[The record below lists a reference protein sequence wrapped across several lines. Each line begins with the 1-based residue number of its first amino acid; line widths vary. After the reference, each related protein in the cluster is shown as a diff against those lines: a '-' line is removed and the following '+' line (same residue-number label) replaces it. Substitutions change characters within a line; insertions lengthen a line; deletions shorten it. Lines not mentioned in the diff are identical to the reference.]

1 LLPHRYDTGSLGC
14 GADKKQLLARLILS
28 FHQGRMPMKKAIVAI
43 ARKLVRLIYKVING
57 TKTYV
62 EYGAEYF
69 MQHLQERLAQKRNH
83 NIVIKP
89 A

>member
-1 LLPHRYDTGSLGC
+1 MGGS
-14 GADKKQLLARLILS
+14 AHKKQLLASLYYHFTR
-28 FHQGRMPMKKAIVAI
+28 RMPMKKAIVAI
-43 ARKLVRLIYKVING
+43 ARKLVRLIYKIING